1 MIFPVPFAFLA
12 ALLSLTL
19 LMRQI
24 WKNPYFEIK
33 KLTFQT
39 DVSFKSHAQIDTN
52 LASLSFFFCVLDHV
66 FSCSFSMKLI
76 NGSKSSL
83 TSNASDDL

>member
-24 WKNPYFEIK
+24 WKKPYFEIK

-39 DVSFKSHAQIDTN
+39 DVSFKSNAQIDTN
-52 LASLSFFFCVLDHV
+52 LASLSFFLRPRPCLLLFFFNEADQRV
-66 FSCSFSMKLI
+66 
-76 NGSKSSL
+76 
-83 TSNASDDL
+83 

>member
-39 DVSFKSHAQIDTN
+39 DVSF
-52 LASLSFFFCVLDHV
+52 
-66 FSCSFSMKLI
+66 
-76 NGSKSSL
+76 
-83 TSNASDDL
+83 